1 LSNLDIKYCC
11 KAWAV
16 CISCAGVDYK
26 LSTKITAVDAKAK
39 TVTAESGDTI
49 SYEKLIYALGARVS
63 PNFCSS
69 VAIDSL
75 CSIQLKAEVPA
86 SSYRKYFTK

>member
-1 LSNLDIKYCC
+1 MRGTQLPNLASRYHC
-11 KAWAV
+11 KAQAV
-16 CISCAGVDYK
+16 CMIFAGVDYK

-63 PNFCSS
+63 LNFHH
-69 VAIDSL
+69 
-75 CSIQLKAEVPA
+75 
-86 SSYRKYFTK
+86 

>member
-1 LSNLDIKYCC
+1 MIF
-11 KAWAV
+11 
-16 CISCAGVDYK
+16 AGVDYK

-63 PNFCSS
+63 LNFHH
-69 VAIDSL
+69 
-75 CSIQLKAEVPA
+75 
-86 SSYRKYFTK
+86 